1 MLQESVRISKTQMG
15 QLALKPGVSRSK
27 VAFLAT
33 LGLKQLS
40 NFMVPIN
47 NGTRI

>member
-15 QLALKPGVSRSK
+15 QLALKLGVSRSK
-27 VAFLAT
+27 VAFLVT